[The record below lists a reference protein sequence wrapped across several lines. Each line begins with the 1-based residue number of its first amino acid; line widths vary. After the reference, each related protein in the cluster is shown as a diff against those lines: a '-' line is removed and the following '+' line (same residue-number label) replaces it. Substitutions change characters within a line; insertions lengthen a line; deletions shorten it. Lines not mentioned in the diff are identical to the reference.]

1 MWSIH
6 MRKRRTLS
14 DPFIETLRTGF
25 LRELLAEVC
34 ADKDLN
40 LEIRHDYINVYYKG
54 NSLLRLRRKV
64 GNAYRIEIDPKFRG
78 GMDFEDLVDEPTT
91 ARFLACVPTLKA
103 RIIRAGNSSL
113 ELEYEQ
119 LLIRANNRETRN
131 VPEYLMVDRQ
141 YILGRER
148 FDLTGVYWGRK
159 AGRAGQII
167 NPCLIEVKFALNQDI
182 KDVQHQLQRYYD
194 AIKADA
200 HDIALEIE
208 DIFRQKLEL
217 GLYQQDRKRL
227 EVMKT
232 LTVAR
237 SIEDFQFV
245 LVLVD
250 YNPYS
255 ALFDP
260 TNFKDLPFAKQ
271 VKLFYSGFAM
281 WEPNLQSL
289 A

>member
-1 MWSIH
+1 

-14 DPFIETLRTGF
+14 DSFIKTLKTGF
-25 LRELLAEVC
+25 LRGLLAEVH

-54 NSLLRLRRKV
+54 NSLLRLTKKA
-64 GNAYRIEIDPKFRG
+64 GNAYRVEIDPKFRAG
-78 GMDFEDLVDEPTT
+78 LDFDDLVDESTT
-91 ARFLACVPTLKA
+91 AKFLGSIPTLKT
-103 RIIRAGNSSL
+103 RIIRAGSSSL

-119 LLIRANNRETRN
+119 LLIRANNREPRN
-131 VPEYLMVDRQ
+131 VPEYFMVDRQ

-148 FDLTGVYWGRK
+148 FDLTGVYWSRK
-159 AGRAGQII
+159 ARRAGQII
-167 NPCLIEVKFALNQDI
+167 NPCLLEVKFALNQDI
-182 KDVQHQLQRYYD
+182 KGVQHQLQRYYD
-194 AIKADA
+194 AIKTDA

-208 DIFRQKLEL
+208 GIFLQKLEL
-217 GLYQQDRKRL
+217 GLYQQDSKRL
-227 EVMKT
+227 EAMKT

-237 SIEDFQFV
+237 SIEAFQFV

-260 TNFKDLPFAKQ
+260 TAFKDLPFAKQ
-271 VKLFYSGFAM
+271 VKLYYSGFAM
-281 WEPNLQSL
+281 WERKLESL